1 MKTKQL
7 ALFLFVISV
16 LSLEAQNNSLVW
28 QNGLIIID
36 GNISDWNGN
45 LKNFDQ
51 NTGIKY
57 EFRND
62 STNLYIAY
70 EIPEQKVQMRA
81 LMTGILIEITAK
93 SKSKVKASIKLPI
106 IDRRSM
112 GRNDSHGLDFTGIK
126 NSYLMGNYHIDV
138 TGFKYSTGLIFPK
151 QVSEMI
157 SFGYRWNETN
167 NLAYELKIPFKDLFD
182 TNYNLS
188 PIATYNIVVK
198 TKLLALQAP
207 SGSSQGEKGGA
218 QGGGSGM
225 RSGGGGGRK
234 GGMGGGGNQGG
245 MQPSGERQGRSG
257 VSQEVSFVEKFTLPS
272 FNAK

>member
-36 GNISDWNGN
+36 GNISDWTGN

-93 SKSKVKASIKLPI
+93 SKSK
-106 IDRRSM
+106 
-112 GRNDSHGLDFTGIK
+112 HC
-126 NSYLMGNYHIDV
+126 
-138 TGFKYSTGLIFPK
+138 
-151 QVSEMI
+151 
-157 SFGYRWNETN
+157 
-167 NLAYELKIPFKDLFD
+167 
-182 TNYNLS
+182 
-188 PIATYNIVVK
+188 
-198 TKLLALQAP
+198 
-207 SGSSQGEKGGA
+207 
-218 QGGGSGM
+218 
-225 RSGGGGGRK
+225 
-234 GGMGGGGNQGG
+234 
-245 MQPSGERQGRSG
+245 
-257 VSQEVSFVEKFTLPS
+257 
-272 FNAK
+272 